1 MCLYLS
7 PHLCALCVSQAEQIR
22 QTLEDYESSGVWNLE
37 RDARGNPSIVL
48 GQDDMQ

>member
-1 MCLYLS
+1 M
-7 PHLCALCVSQAEQIR
+7 QAEQVR

-48 GQDDMQ
+48 GKDDHRR